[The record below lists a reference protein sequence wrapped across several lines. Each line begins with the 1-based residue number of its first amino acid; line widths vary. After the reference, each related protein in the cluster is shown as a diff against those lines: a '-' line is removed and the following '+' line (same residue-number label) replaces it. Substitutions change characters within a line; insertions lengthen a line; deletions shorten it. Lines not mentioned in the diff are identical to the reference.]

1 MYFMTPFMAKSL
13 IHLRRL
19 TISNCG
25 ILEEVVMTNEGR
37 SEEEIIFESLSYL
50 GLTCLSSFKSF
61 CSGEHTFI
69 FPSLVTLKV
78 TGCPKMQNFSS
89 GIIIAPFLKS
99 VTVENGKRHW
109 KEDLNTTIHHLFTEA
124 TREGDEG
131 NYKESSSDITKSS
144 QTHQMSSSTTTASSS
159 GEQVGQWKPN
169 QIADTGK
176 QETHKLPSQSY
187 DKELNEQASSGTER
201 PLAPV
206 TQIASS
212 PSTNQEKEE
221 SQDSETQ
228 SSKNLFKQATTVN
241 NKESL
246 TKGTEEMGEK
256 IERPLVEA
264 AKSALSPTGVCDAD
278 VNETTEKPLI
288 QAAQEA
294 QRSVVVQDIAVGT
307 QEIDDTTDKSLI
319 QTGQDAE
326 KLATTQ
332 NTEELHD
339 SCIETQKI
347 CDTIQKSSIPAAQNV
362 PSSTM
367 IHEAALDPSPSQA
380 SEPMIS
386 SIEKSN
392 IYRSD
397 KGMIDIPEKSM
408 PYLEAGVRRHPQVL
422 GWLNTKRRRVF
433 ASSFFSLFAEVT
445 HILRTTRRVDLT
457 EDDRNYIRECC
468 TALQGVGFDDSWIS
482 YVHGCIEECE
492 DGEDLKR
499 KVKEAE
505 DHASNLKAQ
514 LESINKELSSVEE
527 SLVLLRNRIVL
538 HVTCNIEG
546 T

>member
-264 AKSALSPTGVCDAD
+264 AKSALSPTGVCDA
-278 VNETTEKPLI
+278 
-288 QAAQEA
+288 
-294 QRSVVVQDIAVGT
+294 AVGT